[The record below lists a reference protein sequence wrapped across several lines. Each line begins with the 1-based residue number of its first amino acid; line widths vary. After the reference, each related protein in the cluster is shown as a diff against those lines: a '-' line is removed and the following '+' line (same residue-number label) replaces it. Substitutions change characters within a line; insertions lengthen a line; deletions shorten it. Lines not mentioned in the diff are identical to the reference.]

1 MYVTNGCV
9 SGMNVLDL
17 GCGSTEQK
25 DYHSNRW
32 LPYMAEVLTRLGA
45 RVTGIDYRPNPK
57 ATYNHRIVDLMNDD
71 ITIEGNFDLIITKSL
86 HDGLVGGASNP
97 DMESRILEIVGGLL
111 RSDQLMITD
120 LDATHFGFRPVFFRG
135 INTLSYR

>member
-1 MYVTNGCV
+1 
-9 SGMNVLDL
+9 
-17 GCGSTEQK
+17 
-25 DYHSNRW
+25 
-32 LPYMAEVLTRLGA
+32 MAEVLTRLGA